1 MLQNVWS
8 KAHCHS
14 FAYQWFDPH
23 SPSAVISTNHLTGVN
38 PHSSGWSSEADQ
50 RLFKRFCPCRRFC
63 LTLLLT
69 LMMLFVI
76 LNLLF
81 LMLSLSSLTF
91 IDTENV
97 NMQEKLFL
105 SSMGLSSRPKPSHQ
119 APVPSLLWKM
129 FKDRKQ
135 TSTSDTHPCVVSE
148 YGVRGNIVRFI
159 QDQGE
164 ALSLD

>member
-1 MLQNVWS
+1 
-8 KAHCHS
+8 
-14 FAYQWFDPH
+14 
-23 SPSAVISTNHLTGVN
+23 
-38 PHSSGWSSEADQ
+38 
-50 RLFKRFCPCRRFC
+50 
-63 LTLLLT
+63 
-69 LMMLFVI
+69 MMLFVI

-81 LMLSLSSLTF
+81 LMFSLSFTF

-105 SSMGLSSRPKPSHQ
+105 SLMGLSSRPKPSHQ
-119 APVPSLLWKM
+119 APVPPLLWKM